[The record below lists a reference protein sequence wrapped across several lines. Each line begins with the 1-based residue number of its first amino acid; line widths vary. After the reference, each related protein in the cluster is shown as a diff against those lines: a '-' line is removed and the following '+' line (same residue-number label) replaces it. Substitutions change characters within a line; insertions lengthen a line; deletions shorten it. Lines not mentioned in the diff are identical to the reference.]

1 MLILSY
7 LIITVSNLFNNN
19 KINIIKYL
27 NGFFYNV
34 KLRIY

>member
-19 KINIIKYL
+19 KINIRKYL
-27 NGFFYNV
+27 NGFFNNV